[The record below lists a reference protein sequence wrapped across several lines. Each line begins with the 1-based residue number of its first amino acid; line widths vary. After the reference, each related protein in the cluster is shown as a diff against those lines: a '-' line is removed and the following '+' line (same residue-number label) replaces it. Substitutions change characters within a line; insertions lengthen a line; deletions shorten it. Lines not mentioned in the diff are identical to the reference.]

1 MTSWRVQGIC
11 RTTTP
16 KCWAQLIFILPRSD
30 KIVFGNPKKLAT
42 FGIRSQNSSRTSC
55 DWVPPNHISV
65 CVLTGRSFVSKW
77 CRVIFYTILYFTR
90 QASGLSHI
98 SGRNPLKKVSVH
110 LSQWGRGTIR
120 WKMESKQIKATL
132 RNCWR
137 KMKKV
142 MKIGGKWFEQFQ
154 RKMESNQSQAKL
166 RTIRGTIRWKMK
178 SKQIKALLGNC
189 WRQGKKLGKN
199 YLNNLS
205 ELIGEE

>member
-42 FGIRSQNSSRTSC
+42 FGIQSQNSSRTSC

-120 WKMESKQIKATL
+120 WKMESKQIKAKL
-132 RNCWR
+132 GNFWR
-137 KMKKV
+137 RR
-142 MKIGGKWFEQFQ
+142 FEQFQ
-154 RKMESNQSQAKL
+154 WE
-166 RTIRGTIRWKMK
+166 
-178 SKQIKALLGNC
+178 
-189 WRQGKKLGKN
+189 
-199 YLNNLS
+199 LS
-205 ELIGEE
+205 GEEEYEERWNQLIHLIFHLTGEGRIIFQWRNEFKNLMA